1 MKCITHEGVEA
12 VTTCSICGNPICS
25 ECKTIVKG
33 KDACPK
39 CQADWLSRQATQH
52 IGY

>member
-1 MKCITHEGVEA
+1 MKCVNHEDVDAE
-12 VTTCSICGNPICS
+12 TSCSVCNAPICL
-25 ECKTIVKG
+25 ECRTIVKG

-39 CQADWLSRQATQH
+39 CQEDWLTRQASQK